1 MSDGTA
7 PLLVEIT
14 GVAGAGKSTL
24 TRLVAEEV
32 PRSTVAEFI
41 HTRKP
46 EHLGYLAH
54 SFPRLLPILGS
65 NLVATP
71 RLSWADFKLLVYV
84 SEWHRFLDRRRD
96 DPHDVTLFDQGPIYA
111 LVRLKAQARGV
122 TRAASFGRWWNTE
135 LERWAG
141 ELAELIYL
149 DAPDEVLW
157 TRINGRAQPHRTKG
171 GSQEVGREF
180 ITRYRELFEEVLTR
194 LDVPGGPEIVRYDT
208 SATSGEGLVAEVV
221 PLLTARAKQRDVER
235 EGLP

>member
-1 MSDGTA
+1 MA
-7 PLLVEIT
+7 YVANPFLVEIT

-24 TRLVAEEV
+24 TQLVSEGI
-32 PRSTVAEFI
+32 PDSTIAEFI
-41 HTRKP
+41 HTRTP
-46 EHLGYLAH
+46 GHLGYVAH
-54 SFPRLLPILGS
+54 SVPRLAPILAG
-65 NLVATP
+65 NLVKAP
-71 RLSWADFKLLVYV
+71 RLSWPDFKLLVYV
-84 SEWHRFLDRRRD
+84 SEWHRFLDRRHVYRSGI
-96 DPHDVTLFDQGPIYA
+96 TLFDQGPIYA

-122 TRAASFGRWWNTE
+122 TRAASFGRWWNAE

-157 TRINGRAQPHRTKG
+157 SRINGRAQPHRTKG

-194 LDVPGGPEIVRYDT
+194 LDVPGGPEIVSYDT
-208 SATSGEGLVAEVV
+208 SATSGEGIVAEVV

-235 EGLP
+235 QELP